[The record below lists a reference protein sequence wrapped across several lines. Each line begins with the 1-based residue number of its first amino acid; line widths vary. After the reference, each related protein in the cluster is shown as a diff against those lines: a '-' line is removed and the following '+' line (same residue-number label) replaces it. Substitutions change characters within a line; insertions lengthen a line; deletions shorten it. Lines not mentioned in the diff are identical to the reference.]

1 MEFFKEIICFCV
13 LLSIHIQQLYG
24 LLLRLIVLQTCV
36 KTEPQNCDRSHSPGP
51 ALVPAKKLVVVD
63 DPISLAF
70 QESIEV
76 LYIDSLFFDK
86 GLLGFNV
93 N

>member
-1 MEFFKEIICFCV
+1 MK
-13 LLSIHIQQLYG
+13 
-24 LLLRLIVLQTCV
+24 VLQTCV
-36 KTEPQNCDRSHSPGP
+36 KTEPQKGDRSHSPGP
-51 ALVPAKKLVVVD
+51 GLGPAKKLVVVD

-70 QESIEV
+70 QEIIEV